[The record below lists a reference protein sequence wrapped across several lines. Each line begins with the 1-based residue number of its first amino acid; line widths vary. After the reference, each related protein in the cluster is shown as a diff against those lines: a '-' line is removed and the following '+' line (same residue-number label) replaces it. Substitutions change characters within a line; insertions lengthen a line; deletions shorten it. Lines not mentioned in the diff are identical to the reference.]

1 MNFDGCCGVAQALR
15 ATVVRWVLAVLCVA
29 GACTKLGAGRPALQG
44 MEPVCMHAITR
55 VNRCDMHRFGL
66 VRLALRGRMG

>member
-1 MNFDGCCGVAQALR
+1 MNFDGCCGAAQAQR

-44 MEPVCMHAITR
+44 MEPVCTHAITR
-55 VNRCDMHRFGL
+55 VNRM
-66 VRLALRGRMG
+66 